1 MSFKDLNYSFSIE
14 YRMGL
19 INLDNYVCSNGV
31 QKTNTYISFANETLY
46 LRQAAAVDGTMT
58 YTVSANYRIFWDEA
72 ARNNGLSFIDLK
84 SIVTTIP
91 QDMLTS
97 NMYACL
103 YEELKKIYPNSID
116 TALRVAS
123 APAPVPVPVPV
134 PVVEAPAPVVEAPAP
149 VVEAPIVEA
158 PAPVVEAPAP
168 VVEAPAPVVEALI
181 VEAPAPV
188 VEAPAPVVE
197 ALIVEAP
204 APVVE
209 APAPVVEAP
218 APVVEAPASVVE
230 APVVEAPAPVV
241 EAPVVEAPSAP

>member
-123 APAPVPVPVPV
+123 APAPVPVP
-134 PVVEAPAPVVEAPAP
+134 APV
-149 VVEAPIVEA
+149 
-158 PAPVVEAPAP
+158 
-168 VVEAPAPVVEALI
+168 
-181 VEAPAPV
+181 
-188 VEAPAPVVE
+188 
-197 ALIVEAP
+197 VEAP

-218 APVVEAPASVVE
+218 APVVEAP
-230 APVVEAPAPVV
+230 VV

>member
-1 MSFKDLNYSFSIE
+1 
-14 YRMGL
+14 MGL

-31 QKTNTYISFANETLY
+31 QKTDTYISFANETLY
-46 LRQAAAVDGTMT
+46 IRQASAVDGIMT

-72 ARNNGLSFIDLK
+72 ARNSGLSFIDLK
-84 SIVTTIP
+84 SIVSTIP

-116 TALRVAS
+116 TALHVKATPVVPTPPNPAS
-123 APAPVPVPVPV
+123 APSEPAPAPTPVTAPVTAPVTPAPVVDAPVVDAPV

-149 VVEAPIVEA
+149 VVEAPV
-158 PAPVVEAPAP
+158 
-168 VVEAPAPVVEALI
+168 
-181 VEAPAPV
+181 
-188 VEAPAPVVE
+188 
-197 ALIVEAP
+197 VEAP

-218 APVVEAPASVVE
+218 APVVEAPAPSE
-230 APVVEAPAPVV
+230 PTPSEPAPSV
-241 EAPVVEAPSAP
+241 

>member
-1 MSFKDLNYSFSIE
+1 
-14 YRMGL
+14 MGL

-72 ARNNGLSFIDLK
+72 ARDNGLSFIDLK

-97 NMYACL
+97 NMYGCL

-116 TALRVAS
+116 TALRVK
-123 APAPVPVPVPV
+123 AP
-134 PVVEAPAPVVEAPAP
+134 APAPVVEAPVTPAPVTPAPVTPAP
-149 VVEAPIVEA
+149 VVETPAPVT

-168 VVEAPAPVVEALI
+168 VVEAPAPVVEASAP
-181 VEAPAPV
+181 VTPVAEAPAPV
-188 VEAPAPVVE
+188 AE
-197 ALIVEAP
+197 
-204 APVVE
+204 
-209 APAPVVEAP
+209 
-218 APVVEAPASVVE
+218 EAPASS
-230 APVVEAPAPVV
+230 PL
-241 EAPVVEAPSAP
+241 

>member
-1 MSFKDLNYSFSIE
+1 
-14 YRMGL
+14 MGL

-31 QKTNTYISFANETLY
+31 QKTSTYISFANETLY
-46 LRQAAAVDGTMT
+46 LRQAAAVDETMT

-123 APAPVPVPVPV
+123 APAPVPVS
-134 PVVEAPAPVVEAPAP
+134 APA
-149 VVEAPIVEA
+149 
-158 PAPVVEAPAP
+158 
-168 VVEAPAPVVEALI
+168 VEAL
-181 VEAPAPV
+181 V
-188 VEAPAPVVE
+188 
-197 ALIVEAP
+197 VEAP

-218 APVVEAPASVVE
+218 APVVEAPVVKAPVVE
-230 APVVEAPAPVV
+230 APVVEAPVV
-241 EAPVVEAPSAP
+241 EAPVVEAPSPL